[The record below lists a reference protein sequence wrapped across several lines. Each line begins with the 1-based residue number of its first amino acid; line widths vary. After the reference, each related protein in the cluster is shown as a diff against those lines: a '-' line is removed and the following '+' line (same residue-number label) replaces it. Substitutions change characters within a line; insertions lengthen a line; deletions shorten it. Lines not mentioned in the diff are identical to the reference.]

1 MEESEIKKENK
12 KGGRGGGKQGFK
24 KKGKSG
30 QNNNHPMP
38 MNILIGTASALAKK
52 DPRCM

>member
-1 MEESEIKKENK
+1 MEESEVKKENR
-12 KGGRGGGKQGFK
+12 KGQDSGKQGFK

-38 MNILIGTASALAKK
+38 MNILTGTISALSKMVWK
-52 DPRCM
+52 CR